1 LFFSWFP
8 QGLKL
13 LLKKEMKQER
23 GLLRPKAEAGSDVGE
38 DDDTP
43 EDNEFNDDAPR
54 SASGGGGAASSSR
67 KRAAPSDEP
76 GSAGKKKAKA
86 EAATAPKRVRGRT
99 PAVASRPG
107 AWRPVAET

>member
-1 LFFSWFP
+1 L

-23 GLLRPKAEAGSDVGE
+23 GLLRPKVEAGSDVGE

-54 SASGGGGAASSSR
+54 SVAGGAGASR

-86 EAATAPKRVRGRT
+86 EAGAAPKRVSGR
-99 PAVASRPG
+99 PSRSASGNG
-107 AWRPVAET
+107 A